1 MNSKYIVISIIII
14 IIIITVTSF
23 LVFLEFKE
31 KTNDFQKMYY
41 SERELIDW
49 NSDYLFGFLVDPND
63 IIIQNNRQIPLKAY
77 FSLKSEF
84 ESTYDEIRPNL
95 DDEKTAFV
103 VPVFTASAYA
113 HNGFY
118 EYYQKKCNESCL
130 TTKIVDRNDFT
141 STSSF
146 NTIQI
151 LQLLGYETISDI
163 QIDQNPSILQ
173 KYDKIILLHSEYV
186 TKSMFDAITNHP
198 KVVYLFPNALYAE
211 IAVDYNRNEI
221 SLIKGHGYPNKE
233 IINGFNWEFE
243 NTDPFEYDTECVNW
257 EFYEIKNGV
266 MLNCWPDQIIFN
278 DKLLLKT
285 IKEL

>member
-1 MNSKYIVISIIII
+1 MNSKYTIVSIIII
-14 IIIITVTSF
+14 IIITITSVLGFT
-23 LVFLEFKE
+23 EFKG
-31 KTNDFQKMYY
+31 KSDNFQNMYS
-41 SERELIDW
+41 SETELIEWTADT
-49 NSDYLFGFLVDPND
+49 LFRFMVDPND
-63 IIIQNNRQIPLKAY
+63 IIILNNMQIPLKAY
-77 FSLKSEF
+77 FSLNSKF
-84 ESTYDEIRPNL
+84 ESEYEEIRPNL
-95 DDEKTAFV
+95 DDKKTAFV

-118 EYYQKKCNESCL
+118 EYFQKKCDVNCL

-141 STSSF
+141 STASF

-163 QIDQNPSILQ
+163 QIDQNPNILQ
-173 KYDKIILLHSEYV
+173 KYDKVILLHSEYV

-233 IINGFNWEFE
+233 IINGFNWKFE
-243 NTDPFEYDTECVNW
+243 NTDPFEYDTECANW
-257 EFYEIKNGV
+257 KFYEIKNGV